1 MKFLHLIWCNLKR
14 RKLRTILTL
23 LSTLVAFLLYGYL
36 VAIHQAFNAGI
47 SVAGADR
54 LIVRHKVTIAQTL
67 PISYMPRIARIPGV
81 AEVAFASW
89 FGGKYQDSKRIF
101 PQFPVDPEKYLS
113 LYPEFIV
120 SPEAKAAW
128 VKTRTGAL
136 VGRKT
141 AEYFGWK
148 VGDRIPI
155 QATIWQQKD
164 GGKTWTF
171 DLVGIYDGAKK
182 ETDTTQFLFHYDY
195 FDEARA
201 FGTGEIGWYIVRI
214 ADPQHATEIARA
226 IDKEFANSPA
236 ETKAETEGAFVSGFA
251 KQIGDIGKIMV
262 AILSAVFFTI
272 LLVAG
277 NTMAQAVRE
286 RTEELGVL
294 KALGFTNLQTLLLVL
309 AESCLLAILGGFS
322 GLGIA
327 WLTISRGDPTGGLLP
342 FFDFPSKY
350 LLIGLAIVVG
360 LGLAAGVLP
369 AVQAMRLRIADA
381 LRRG

>member
-1 MKFLHLIWCNLKR
+1 VKFLHLIWCNLKR
-14 RKLRTILTL
+14 RKMRTILTL
-23 LSTLVAFLLYGYL
+23 LSTLVAFLLFGYL
-36 VAIHQAFNAGI
+36 VAIHQAFNAGV
-47 SVAGADR
+47 SMAGADR

-67 PISYMPRIARIPGV
+67 PISYAPRIGRIPGV
-81 AEVAFASW
+81 AEVAHASW
-89 FGGKYQDSKRIF
+89 FGGKYQDPWKFF

-128 VKTRTGAL
+128 LKTRTGAI
-136 VGRKT
+136 VGRTT
-141 AEYFGWK
+141 AERFHWK

-155 QATIWQQKD
+155 EATIWRQQN
-164 GGKTWTF
+164 GAKTWEF

-182 ETDTTQFLFHYDY
+182 GTDTTQFLFRYDY

-201 FGTGEIGWYIVRI
+201 FGKGEIGWYIVRI
-214 ADPQHATEIARA
+214 ADPQRPAEIARA

-251 KQIGDIGKIMV
+251 KQIGDIGTIMV

-294 KALGFTNLQTLLLVL
+294 KALGFTNSQMLLLVL
-309 AESCLLAILGGFS
+309 AESCLLSMLGGIL

-327 WLTISRGDPTGGLLP
+327 WALISRGDPTGGALP
-342 FFDFPSKY
+342 IFY
-350 LLIGLAIVVG
+350 LPTEYLFIGLLLVLA
-360 LGLAAGVLP
+360 LGLVAGILP
-369 AVQAMRLRIADA
+369 ALQAMRLRIADA